1 MLPIV
6 FLMLA
11 AGIVARRGDDARAG
25 RSLIVL
31 RIGLAIVAVAALI
44 AIAIPLAGTD
54 SVRASQDQVNNAQ
67 LQAALDKA
75 QTAKDIQPYA
85 ATPSLQEAM
94 ILEISGDLEGAAAAA
109 TQATE
114 DEPTNW
120 RTWLLLSRVEASL
133 GRVRQ
138 SVGAYREARSLNPR
152 SSLFQ

>member
-1 MLPIV
+1 M
-6 FLMLA
+6 
-11 AGIVARRGDDARAG
+11 
-25 RSLIVL
+25 
-31 RIGLAIVAVAALI
+31 
-44 AIAIPLAGTD
+44 
-54 SVRASQDQVNNAQ
+54 RASQDQVNNAQ

-120 RTWLLLSRVEASL
+120 RTWLLLSRVEARL
-133 GRVRQ
+133 GKVRQ
-138 SVGAYREARSLNPR
+138 SVDAYREARSLNPR
-152 SSLFQ
+152 SPLFQ